1 MVPYQIFVSTLSY
14 AAQYPTAMT
23 QMTIEQV
30 LEALQQAAT
39 GDSKGSR
46 SGSGSALDRL
56 QGLLGSDA
64 VLVEVPGGDGPE
76 GLEGQVVDLVG
87 GLRDFG
93 VDVHS
98 DVQVS
103 GKFLEEGKSRGMQ
116 GNDARQMVVR
126 LHPFIY
132 VSNRGVLLWGSSC
145 V

>member
-1 MVPYQIFVSTLSY
+1 MVPYPIFVSTLSY

-23 QMTIEQV
+23 QMTMEQV
-30 LEALQQAAT
+30 LEILQQAAT
-39 GDSKGSR
+39 GDGGGSPRSR

-103 GKFLEEGKSRGMQ
+103 GNFLEEGNVEGY
-116 GNDARQMVVR
+116 ARE
-126 LHPFIY
+126 
-132 VSNRGVLLWGSSC
+132 
-145 V
+145 